1 MHQDFGPLDL
11 DRLLLAA
18 EKPSRY
24 VGNEVNVIHKDLRAA
39 EVTWALAFPDAYEV
53 GMSNLGFRVL
63 YHVLNRRP
71 ETAAE
76 RTFMP
81 WPDLAAALRATR
93 TPLFSWES
101 RAPLRSFDILG
112 FSLQFELC
120 YPTVLAMLDLA
131 GLPLFAKDRGPD
143 DPLVIGGGPCAYSP
157 EPVAPFFDAFVVGE
171 GEEVVHEI
179 TDLVRAWKDAGG
191 TRAEL
196 LWELSEIRGVYVP
209 SLFDFRYDRDGTI
222 GAIVPVKPGYERV
235 VRRVIPD
242 LDAAPFPDRP
252 VLPFMQTVHDRLPVE
267 IQRGCT
273 RGCRFCQVGMIT
285 RPTRQRDP
293 HEVRR
298 LAEAGLASTG
308 YEEVGF
314 LSLSAG
320 DYGCLNGL
328 LEDFFD
334 RFAPDRISV
343 GIPSLRTETMNARL
357 ADQIGRVRKAGFT
370 LAPEAASERL
380 RRVINKGNE
389 ESHLLHAVDTIF
401 AAGWELVKFYFMIG
415 LPTERD
421 EDVRAIADLARK
433 AFRLG
438 RGRTPRCQIHV
449 GVSTFVPKPFTPF
462 QWDAHLP
469 IEETRRRQALLRDT
483 FGRNQ
488 QIELR
493 YHDAATS
500 RIEAGLCLADRRA
513 ATAVLDA
520 YRQGALLDG
529 WTEHFSYDRW
539 VGAFG
544 AMEREHGVS
553 LDFFAHREKGRDEIL
568 PWDAIDCEVA
578 KPYLWKQR
586 ERSRAE
592 TTLVDCAIRPCSA
605 CGACDYEV
613 VRNRIYDA
621 RDYVHADGRPHDVSI
636 ADLGKRAAAESG
648 ETAGATEATDGLA
661 ATGTMTGGAGTVAGH
676 PTNRAARARAADADG
691 GAGEADAA
699 SADDAAAGPSTGTGA
714 DEPVADAPARVKGPG
729 PELRPAVRVRYAK
742 EGRAI
747 ALSHLETIHS
757 LIRALRRAG
766 IPFAFT
772 RGFSPKPRLSFGP
785 ALPVGVESRAEYMD
799 VELSEALPPEE
810 FARRLGPNLPEGFRY
825 LDGTPSSSA
834 APSLQQAIEAM
845 EWHAAVPGADAAAV
859 AGAVAAFLSR
869 ESVPVVRDRTPAKRP
884 GRGRSKG
891 RALPPRT
898 IDLRQVVESIAA
910 DGDRVVFRLKSAQ
923 DGTARPSEVLAA
935 VLGEERAA
943 GVRLAK
949 EAVRFAP

>member
-1 MHQDFGPLDL
+1 MHKDFGPLHL

-24 VGNEVNVIHKDLRAA
+24 VGNEVNVIKKDLRAA

-81 WPDLAAALRATR
+81 WPDLAAALRASR

-101 RAPLRSFDILG
+101 RAPLRSFDVLG

-131 GLPLFAKDRGPD
+131 GIPLLSRDRGPD
-143 DPLVIGGGPCAYSP
+143 DPLVVGGGPCAYSP

-171 GEEVVHEI
+171 GEEAVHEL
-179 TDLVRAWKDAGG
+179 TDLVRAWKEAGG
-191 TRAEL
+191 TRSEL
-196 LWELSEIRGVYVP
+196 LWELAEIPGVYVP
-209 SLFDFRYDRDGTI
+209 SLLDFRFHPGGPI
-222 GAIVPVKPGYERV
+222 AAIESRKPGYDRV
-235 VRRVIPD
+235 VRRGVPD
-242 LDAAPFPDRP
+242 LDAAPFPDKP

-320 DYGCLNGL
+320 DYGCLNGM

-334 RFAPDRISV
+334 RFAPDRIAV
-343 GIPSLRTETMNARL
+343 GIPSLRTETMNPRL

-370 LAPEAASERL
+370 LAPEAASERM
-380 RRVINKGNE
+380 RRVINKGNAE
-389 ESHLLHAVDTIF
+389 ADLLHAVETIF

-421 EDVRAIADLARK
+421 EDVRAIAELARK
-433 AFRLG
+433 AFRIG
-438 RGRTPRCQIHV
+438 RGHTPRAQINV

-462 QWDAHLP
+462 QWEAHLP
-469 IEETRRRQALLRDT
+469 LEETRRRQALLRES
-483 FGRNQ
+483 FGRHG

-493 YHDAATS
+493 YHDAPTS

-520 YRQGALLDG
+520 YRRGAVLDG
-529 WTEHFSYDRW
+529 WSEHFSYERW
-539 VGAFG
+539 IEAFG

-553 LDFFAHREKGRDEIL
+553 LDFFAHREKDREEIL
-568 PWDAIDCEVA
+568 PWDAIDCEVS

-586 ERSRAE
+586 ERSRTE
-592 TTLVDCAIRPCSA
+592 STLVDCTIRPCSA

-613 VRNRIYDA
+613 VRNRVYDPA
-621 RDYVHADGRPHDVSI
+621 EYIHADGRPYDVSV
-636 ADLGKRAAAESG
+636 ADLGKRAAAPVEPEG
-648 ETAGATEATDGLA
+648 GAVA
-661 ATGTMTGGAGTVAGH
+661 GGAGTVAGH
-676 PTNRAARARAADADG
+676 PTNLARRLDEDG
-691 GAGEADAA
+691 DERSRDPSESEGPVEA
-699 SADDAAAGPSTGTGA
+699 
-714 DEPVADAPARVKGPG
+714 EEPARVKGPG

-772 RGFSPKPRLSFGP
+772 KGFTPKPRLSFGP
-785 ALPVGVESRAEYMD
+785 ALPVGVESRAEFLD
-799 VELSEALPPEE
+799 VELSEPLPPEE
-810 FARRLGPNLPEGFRY
+810 LARRLGPTLPEGFR
-825 LDGTPSSSA
+825 LVAAEPSSSA
-834 APSLQQAIEAM
+834 ATSLQQAIGAM
-845 EWHAAVPGADAAAV
+845 EWHASLPGAGAGELE
-859 AGAVAAFLSR
+859 GAVARFLAR
-869 ESVPVVRDRTPAKRP
+869 ETVPVVRERSTAAKRP
-884 GRGRSKG
+884 GRGRGKARPHPVRS
-891 RALPPRT
+891 
-898 IDLRQVVESIAA
+898 IDLRQVVETIAA
-910 DGDRVVFRLKSAQ
+910 EGDRLVFQLKSGQ
-923 DGTARPSEVLAA
+923 EGTARPTEVVAA

-943 GVRLAK
+943 VARLSKEGVT
-949 EAVRFAP
+949 FA

>member
-1 MHQDFGPLDL
+1 MHKDFGPLDL

-24 VGNEVNVIHKDLRAA
+24 VGNEVNVIRKDLRAA
-39 EVTWALAFPDAYEV
+39 EVTWALAFPDTYEV

-71 ETAAE
+71 EAAAE

-81 WPDLAAALRATR
+81 WPDLAASLRASR

-120 YPTVLAMLDLA
+120 YPTVLAMLELA
-131 GLPLFAKDRGPD
+131 GLPLFARDRGPD

-179 TDLVRAWKDAGG
+179 TDLVRAWKEAGG
-191 TRAEL
+191 TRSEL
-196 LWELSEIRGVYVP
+196 LWELAEIRGVYVP
-209 SLFDFRYDRDGTI
+209 SLLDFRFEPGGPI
-222 GAIVPVKPGYERV
+222 AAIESRKPGYDRV

-320 DYGCLNGL
+320 DYGCLNGM

-334 RFAPDRISV
+334 RFAPERIAV
-343 GIPSLRTETMNARL
+343 GIPSLRTETMNPRL
-357 ADQIGRVRKAGFT
+357 AEQIGRVRKAGFT
-370 LAPEAASERL
+370 LAPEAATERM
-380 RRVINKGNE
+380 RRVINKGNRE
-389 ESHLLHAVDTIF
+389 ADLLHAVDTIF

-421 EDVRAIADLARK
+421 EDVLAIGDLARK
-433 AFRLG
+433 AFRVG
-438 RGRTPRCQIHV
+438 RGHTPRVAINV

-462 QWDAHLP
+462 QWEAHLP
-469 IEETRRRQALLRDT
+469 LEETRRRQALLRES
-483 FGRNQ
+483 FGRNG
-488 QIELR
+488 QIDLK

-500 RIEAGLCLADRRA
+500 RIEAGLCLADRRG

-520 YRQGALLDG
+520 YRRGAVLDG

-539 VGAFG
+539 IEAFG
-544 AMEREHGVS
+544 TMEKEHGVS

-568 PWDAIDCEVA
+568 PWDAIDCEVG

-586 ERSRAE
+586 ERSREE
-592 TTLVDCAIRPCSA
+592 TTLVDCTIRPCSA

-613 VRNRIYDA
+613 VRNRVYDPTE
-621 RDYVHADGRPHDVSI
+621 YIHADGRTYDVSL
-636 ADLGKRAAAESG
+636 ADLGKRPAEA
-648 ETAGATEATDGLA
+648 EKAGSIAG
-661 ATGTMTGGAGTVAGH
+661 GTGTVAGH
-676 PTNRAARARAADADG
+676 PTTVARPLDG
-691 GAGEADAA
+691 EGAPAVSEG
-699 SADDAAAGPSTGTGA
+699 S
-714 DEPVADAPARVKGPG
+714 DAPAADEGSDRAECEPPALREKGPG
-729 PELRPAVRVRYAK
+729 PEVRPAVRVRYAK

-747 ALSHLETIHS
+747 ALSHLETIHA

-785 ALPVGVESRAEYMD
+785 ALPVGVESRAEYLD
-799 VELSEALPPEE
+799 VELSEVLPPGELT
-810 FARRLGPNLPEGFRY
+810 RRLGPALPEGFR
-825 LDGTPSSSA
+825 LVDATASTSA
-834 APSLQQAIEAM
+834 APSLQQAIASM
-845 EWHAAVPGADAAAV
+845 DWHAVVPGASAAELAQAV
-859 AGAVAAFLSR
+859 ERFLAR
-869 ESVPVVRDRTPAKRP
+869 ESVPVTRERAPAKKR
-884 GRGRSKG
+884 GRGKG
-891 RALPPRT
+891 RPHPART
-898 IDLRQVVESIAA
+898 IDLRQVVEAIAA
-910 DGDRVVFRLKSAQ
+910 RDDRLVFRLKSAQ

-935 VLGEERAA
+935 VLGDERAA
-943 GVRLAK
+943 AARLAK
-949 EAVRFAP
+949 EDVRFAGVPA